1 MKTFLDIMKILLN
14 KDGDR
19 LVFAILCADVVALFF
34 IRCIIAWLVL
44 VFCCAYLI
52 WSLIIFLFQRY
63 RSYREKQKYKR
74 QNAKKEA
81 DERVMRKN
89 LAKDL
94 FHTLE
99 YLPKQLLCYAILKGE
114 KSSTFQNVWMF
125 NDFNELY
132 PIEINK
138 IDSLRVPHYP
148 QIEFTKIQTNYRQ
161 TSIMILPEL
170 VELIM
175 NDITNNRYTLQKVV
189 KNINKYYDMINE

>member
-1 MKTFLDIMKILLN
+1 MKTFLDIMKILLT
-14 KDGDR
+14 KDGNR
-19 LVFAILCADVVALFF
+19 LVFAILCADVVVLFF
-34 IRCIIAWLVL
+34 IRCIIAWIVL

-81 DERVMRKN
+81 DDRVMRKN

-175 NDITNNRYTLQKVV
+175 NEITNNRYTLQKVV

>member
-14 KDGDR
+14 KDGNR

-81 DERVMRKN
+81 DDRVMRKN

-175 NDITNNRYTLQKVV
+175 NEITNNRYTLQKVV

>member
-1 MKTFLDIMKILLN
+1 MKTFLDIMKILLT
-14 KDGDR
+14 KDGNR

-81 DERVMRKN
+81 DDRVMRKK

-175 NDITNNRYTLQKVV
+175 NEITNNRYTLQKVV

>member
-14 KDGDR
+14 KDGNR
-19 LVFAILCADVVALFF
+19 LVFAILCVDVVALFF

-81 DERVMRKN
+81 DDRVMRKN

-138 IDSLRVPHYP
+138 IDSLRIPHYP

-175 NDITNNRYTLQKVV
+175 NEITNNRYTLQKVV

>member
-14 KDGDR
+14 KDGNR

-81 DERVMRKN
+81 DDRVIRKN

-175 NDITNNRYTLQKVV
+175 NEITNNRYTLQKVV

>member
-1 MKTFLDIMKILLN
+1 MKTFLDIMKILLT
-14 KDGDR
+14 KDGNR
-19 LVFAILCADVVALFF
+19 LVFAILCADVVVLFF

-81 DERVMRKN
+81 DDRVMRKN

-99 YLPKQLLCYAILKGE
+99 YLPKQLLCYAILKGK

-175 NDITNNRYTLQKVV
+175 NEITNNRYTLQKVV

>member
-81 DERVMRKN
+81 DDRVMRKN

-99 YLPKQLLCYAILKGE
+99 YLPKQLLCYAILKGK

-175 NDITNNRYTLQKVV
+175 NEITNNRYTLQKVV

>member
-1 MKTFLDIMKILLN
+1 MKILLT
-14 KDGDR
+14 KDGNR

-34 IRCIIAWLVL
+34 IRCIIAWFVL

-81 DERVMRKN
+81 DDRVMRKN

-175 NDITNNRYTLQKVV
+175 NEITNNRYTLQKVV

>member
-19 LVFAILCADVVALFF
+19 LVFAILCADVIALFF

-81 DERVMRKN
+81 DDRVMRKN

-175 NDITNNRYTLQKVV
+175 NEITNNRYTLQKVV

>member
-1 MKTFLDIMKILLN
+1 MKTFLGIMKILLT
-14 KDGDR
+14 KDGNR
-19 LVFAILCADVVALFF
+19 LAFAILCADVVALFF
-34 IRCIIAWLVL
+34 IRCIIAWIVL
-44 VFCCAYLI
+44 GFCCAYLI
-52 WSLIIFLFQRY
+52 WSLIIFLYQRY

-81 DERVMRKN
+81 DDRVMRKH
-89 LAKDL
+89 LARDL

-125 NDFNELY
+125 KDFNELY

-175 NDITNNRYTLQKVV
+175 NEITNNRYTLQKVV
-189 KNINKYYDMINE
+189 KNINKHYDMINE

>member
-1 MKTFLDIMKILLN
+1 MKTFLGIMKILLT
-14 KDGDR
+14 KDGNR
-19 LVFAILCADVVALFF
+19 LAFAILCADVVALFF
-34 IRCIIAWLVL
+34 IRCIIAWIVL
-44 VFCCAYLI
+44 GFCCAYLI
-52 WSLIIFLFQRY
+52 WSLIIFLYQRY

-81 DERVMRKN
+81 DDRVMRKK

-175 NDITNNRYTLQKVV
+175 NEITNNRYTLQKVV

>member
-1 MKTFLDIMKILLN
+1 MKTFLDIMKILLT
-14 KDGDR
+14 KDENR
-19 LVFAILCADVVALFF
+19 LIFAILCADVVVLFF
-34 IRCIIAWLVL
+34 IRCIFVWIVL

-52 WSLIIFLFQRY
+52 WALIIFLFQRY
-63 RSYREKQKYKR
+63 RSYSEKKIYKR

-81 DERVMRKN
+81 DDRVMRKK
-89 LAKDL
+89 LAKNL

-99 YLPKQLLCYAILKGE
+99 YLPKQLLCYAILKGK

-125 NDFNELY
+125 NDFNELH

-175 NDITNNRYTLQKVV
+175 NEITNNRYTLQNVV

>member
-1 MKTFLDIMKILLN
+1 MKTFLDIMKILLT
-14 KDGDR
+14 KDGNR
-19 LVFAILCADVVALFF
+19 LVFAILCADVVVLFF

-81 DERVMRKN
+81 DDRVMRKK

-99 YLPKQLLCYAILKGE
+99 YLPKQLLCYAILKGK

-148 QIEFTKIQTNYRQ
+148 QIEFTKIQTNCRQ

-175 NDITNNRYTLQKVV
+175 NEITNNRYTLQKVV

>member
-81 DERVMRKN
+81 DDRVMRKI

-175 NDITNNRYTLQKVV
+175 NEITNNRYTLQKVV

>member
-1 MKTFLDIMKILLN
+1 MKTFLDIMKILLT
-14 KDGDR
+14 KDGNR

-34 IRCIIAWLVL
+34 IRCIIAWIVL
-44 VFCCAYLI
+44 AFCCAYLI

-63 RSYREKQKYKR
+63 RSYSEKQKYKR

-81 DERVMRKN
+81 DDRVMRKK

-99 YLPKQLLCYAILKGE
+99 YLPKQLLCYAILKGK

-175 NDITNNRYTLQKVV
+175 NEITNNRYTLQNVV

>member
-1 MKTFLDIMKILLN
+1 MKTFLDIMKILLT
-14 KDGDR
+14 KDGNR

-81 DERVMRKN
+81 EDRVMRKN

-114 KSSTFQNVWMF
+114 KSSAFQNVWMF

-175 NDITNNRYTLQKVV
+175 NEITNNRYTLQKLV